1 MADFLDQ
8 FKAILKADQILSESA
23 VKERYNHIWKMNEPL
38 QAKAFLLPKTTEEI
52 SQIMKVCHQEQ
63 QPVVVFGG
71 LTNLVGSTETNK
83 DEVVISLERMNQ
95 LVEIDTKSRTLT
107 VEAGAILENVQHWAR
122 EHDLLFPL
130 NFGAKGSAQIGG
142 AIATNAGGLRVLRF
156 GMTRN
161 LILGLEVVLA
171 NGTILSNLKKI
182 VKDNSGYDLKQLFIG
197 SEGTLGI
204 VTKAVLKLVEA
215 PSSRVSAWV
224 ACSDYHKVT
233 KLLRFMDQGMAGILS
248 GFELVWKES
257 FKTLTADPSVRTAPL
272 PLDYPYYVLVEGMGS
287 QAVKDQAML
296 EALLENALEE
306 DLIEDAAIAY
316 SNSDL
321 EAFWHIRENVDALVV
336 NCEHDQHFDISVP
349 ISAIGDTVTKIT
361 QELYQIEGVNKV
373 YAFGHVADG
382 NIHFIVGKSNTTD
395 QLRKQIDAVVYGPIP
410 ALKGSVS
417 AEHGIGNHKKAYLK
431 DCRTP
436 EEILTMKLLKDS
448 LDPHHILNRGKVL
461 A

>member
-1 MADFLDQ
+1 MAHLIEQ
-8 FKAILKADQILSESA
+8 FKKILTKERILSESA
-23 VKERYNHIWKMNEPL
+23 IKERYHHIWKMDEPL
-38 QAKAFLLPKTTEEI
+38 QAKAFLLPKSTEDVAN
-52 SQIMKVCHQEQ
+52 IMKVCHSEQ

-71 LTNLVGSTETNK
+71 LTNLVGSTETTA
-83 DEVVISLERMNQ
+83 DEVVISLEKMNQ
-95 LVEIDTKSRTLT
+95 LVEIDTQSRTLT
-107 VEAGAILENVQHWAR
+107 VEAGAILENVQQWASAQG
-122 EHDLLFPL
+122 LLFPL

-142 AIATNAGGLRVLRF
+142 AIATNAGGLRVLRY

-171 NGTILSNLKKI
+171 DGTILSNLKKI
-182 VKDNSGYDLKQLFIG
+182 VKDNSGYDLKQVFIG

-215 PSSRVSAWV
+215 PSSRVTAWV
-224 ACSDYHKVT
+224 ACSSYPKVT
-233 KLLRFMDQGMAGILS
+233 QLLRFMDQGMAGLLS
-248 GFELVWKES
+248 GFELVWNES
-257 FKTLTADPSVRTAPL
+257 FKTLTADSSVKTTPL
-272 PLDYPYYVLVEGMGS
+272 PLNYPYYVLVEGMGS
-287 QAVKDQAML
+287 NRTKDQALL
-296 EALLENALEE
+296 EALLEEAFKEE
-306 DLIEDAAIAY
+306 LIEDAAIAY
-316 SNSDL
+316 SSSEL
-321 EAFWHIRENVDALVV
+321 AAFWHIRENVDALVAT
-336 NCEHDQHFDISVP
+336 CEHDQHFDISVP

-361 QELYQIEGVNKV
+361 QELHQIEGVNKV

-410 ALKGSVS
+410 ALNGSVS

-431 DCRTP
+431 NCRTA
-436 EEILTMKLLKDS
+436 EEILTMRLLKDS